1 MDGEGAMGKIDFR
14 YDATNDIVIAVP
26 HWNIQTAADVVDWY
40 GQYEVYMSRFR
51 RKMDFVVILDDFHIA
66 PAIGVVWGEARGRLH
81 QRFTRFSYRVHAN
94 SRVKL
99 FVNTSGVRYN
109 VATQE
114 AATLEDAIEGI
125 KAARLAAELQ
135 TRTA

>member
-1 MDGEGAMGKIDFR
+1 MGGRIDFR
-14 YDATNDIVIAVP
+14 YDGANDIVVAVP
-26 HWNIQTAADVVDWY
+26 HWNIETAADVAEWFA
-40 GQYEVYMSRFR
+40 QYEAYMSRFR
-51 RKMDFVVILDDFHIA
+51 RRMDLVVLLDDFQIA

-94 SRVKL
+94 NRVKL
-99 FVNTSGVRYN
+99 FVNTSGVRYD

-125 KAARLAAELQ
+125 QAARRDADAEPRKQ
-135 TRTA
+135 TG